1 VGPTAEV
8 SASDMLT
15 STLLLNIE
23 SLLLFSLIFRRFFSV
38 LVQETRNLIRDQIEA
53 ENLLIG
59 RDSLVN

>member
-38 LVQETRNLIRDQIEA
+38 LVQETRNLIRDQIET